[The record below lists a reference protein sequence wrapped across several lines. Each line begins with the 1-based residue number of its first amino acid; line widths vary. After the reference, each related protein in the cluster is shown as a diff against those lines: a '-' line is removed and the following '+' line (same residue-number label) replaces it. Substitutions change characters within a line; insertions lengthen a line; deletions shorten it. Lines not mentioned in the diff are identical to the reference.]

1 MLGSNI
7 GNIYIYTLNTNDGD
21 RIKKKEE
28 EKKGKRKRKG
38 KAPLSTPRDTKGQ
51 NAGEK
56 KKRVIHAR
64 ISSFK
69 SGCILS
75 RDMTTDETGTVSPSN
90 QREKVK

>member
-56 KKRVIHAR
+56 KNVSYMHEYH
-64 ISSFK
+64 
-69 SGCILS
+69 LS
-75 RDMTTDETGTVSPSN
+75 KAVAY
-90 QREKVK
+90 